1 MRWRIAVFSVIAAVS
16 AAAVASF
23 GIAAPSGP
31 QVTAQLLAQRGASAA
46 VQVDAELILAV
57 DVSYSMDPDEQQ
69 LQREGYMAAITSR
82 EFLQAMKQGM
92 NGRIAMT
99 YFEWAG
105 SHHQQIIVPW
115 RLIDGPESADGFA
128 ADIGRARYTRA
139 SRTSISSALLF
150 AAPLFDGS
158 GYHGVRR
165 VIDVSGDGVN
175 NNGPPVTM
183 VRDEVLAKGITING
197 LPILLKRPNASTL
210 DIEQLDIYYEDCVI
224 GGPGAFVIP
233 IKERDQFKEAI
244 RTKLVLEI
252 AGRKPPPHR
261 ASPAP
266 SASACGRSA
275 GATRLRPPARNGE
288 RAACSDRRRRHRGHV
303 ACHRAHAW
311 RNIEHHRRNRS
322 GLARLWR
329 GDHDHWTE
337 FARFRR
343 PRPARSYRRRGLLL
357 QRHAHLRRGRQ
368 RHRALARGRPPAGRA
383 YPEQRRHPAAGPAS
397 DFVGGDARLR
407 RVRAPRRFGRGD

>member
-1 MRWRIAVFSVIAAVS
+1 MRWRVAAFSIVAALA

-31 QVTAQLLAQRGASAA
+31 QILGPQILAHGGSPAA
-46 VQVDAELILAV
+46 VQVDAEVILAV

-69 LQREGYMAAITSR
+69 LQREGYMAALTSR
-82 EFLQAMKQGM
+82 EFLQALRQGM

-128 ADIGRARYTRA
+128 ADVGRARYTRA

-150 AAPLFDGS
+150 AAPLFEGS
-158 GYHGVRR
+158 GYRGVRR

-210 DIEQLDIYYEDCVI
+210 DIDQLDVYYEDCVI

-252 AGRKPPPHR
+252 AGRKPERPIV
-261 ASPAP
+261 PAAAAAP
-266 SASACGRSA
+266 RISC
-275 GATRLRPPARNGE
+275 TIGE
-288 RAACSDRRRRHRGHV
+288 R
-303 ACHRAHAW
+303 
-311 RNIEHHRRNRS
+311 
-322 GLARLWR
+322 LWQER
-329 GDHDHWTE
+329 WGN
-337 FARFRR
+337 
-343 PRPARSYRRRGLLL
+343 
-357 QRHAHLRRGRQ
+357 
-368 RHRALARGRPPAGRA
+368 
-383 YPEQRRHPAAGPAS
+383 
-397 DFVGGDARLR
+397 
-407 RVRAPRRFGRGD
+407 